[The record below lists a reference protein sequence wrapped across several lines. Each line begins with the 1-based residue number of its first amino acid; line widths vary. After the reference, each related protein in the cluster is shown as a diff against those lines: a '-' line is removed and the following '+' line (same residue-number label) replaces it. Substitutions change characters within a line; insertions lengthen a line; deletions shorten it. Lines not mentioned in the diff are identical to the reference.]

1 MNNKKKRAVINN
13 KMNTNKKRAVWIIVG
28 ILVVI
33 VLAILISQFTKFP
46 LFGPIQ
52 AEIGV
57 FVTSQSSPAAF
68 NNLDSA
74 DRFCQD
80 AANNANLEGEWK
92 AFLGDSDTPVQDR
105 LEHYDSPY
113 LRTDGVKI
121 ADNWDDLING
131 PGEPINTDENGNPAG
146 SVRVFTGML
155 SDLSTAENCA
165 DWIKSDVT
173 KKTVVGISDSKE
185 RWMEAGRDLCFYER
199 RLYCFRNNREN
210 SAPEPE
216 ICYDL
221 IDNDLDSKTD
231 CEDEDCDGQEGK
243 GAGEGVL
250 CEFGTELS
258 CEDQFDND
266 ADQKIDCLDTD
277 CANYPICLDRDVRV
291 FITSQQYT
299 GDLGSLTG
307 ADQKCNDLAN
317 SEGLGGQWVAW
328 LSSKTVSASER
339 VTQTT
344 NKYVLLDG
352 TAIADNWED
361 LIDGSLNAPILI
373 TQKLKKLDE
382 NEGGRRAWTHTKS
395 NGETLGDG
403 EEPIWFEGELITALI
418 DACNDWTSADSLHKA
433 GRGEAVSVDGTWTYS
448 GIRDCTLGSESR
460 LYCFEK
466 LTA

>member
-1 MNNKKKRAVINN
+1 MNNK
-13 KMNTNKKRAVWIIVG
+13 KKRAVWIIVG

-52 AEIGV
+52 AAIGV

-105 LEHYDSPY
+105 LIHYNSPY
-113 LRTDGVKI
+113 LRADGVKI
-121 ADNWDDLING
+121 ADDWDDLTDG
-131 PGEPINTDENGNPAG
+131 SPLGEPINTDENGNPAG

-155 SDLSTAENCA
+155 SDLNAGDNCA
-165 DWIKSDVT
+165 DWTKSGDEGYRYRSI
-173 KKTVVGISDSKE
+173 VGISDSKE
-185 RWMEAGRDLCFYER
+185 RWMEAGSDLCSYER

-210 SAPEPE
+210 SEPEPE

-243 GAGEGVL
+243 GAGEGEL

-258 CEDQFDND
+258 CEDGFDND
-266 ADQKIDCLDTD
+266 ADHDTDCLDTD
-277 CANYPICLDRDVRV
+277 CANYPVCLNRDVRV
-291 FITSQQYT
+291 FLSSEKYT
-299 GDLGSLTG
+299 GNLGGLAG

-317 SEGLGGQWVAW
+317 IEGLGGQWVAW
-328 LSSKTVSASER
+328 LSTSDISASTR
-339 VTQTT
+339 ITQT
-344 NKYVLLDG
+344 NNNYVLLDG
-352 TAIADNWED
+352 RVIANGWAD
-361 LIDGSLNAPILI
+361 LTDGSLNSPIIL
-373 TQKLKKLDE
+373 TE
-382 NEGGRRAWTHTKS
+382 NMNSHDNGNTWTHTKP
-395 NGETLGDG
+395 NGETVGRD
-403 EEPIWFEGELITALI
+403 EEPVWVEDEFITALI
-418 DACNDWTSADSLHKA
+418 NACNDWTSEDRDKYRA
-433 GRGEAVSVDGTWTYS
+433 GRGNISSTTETWTYDNLRS
-448 GIRDCTLGSESR
+448 CNTEERI
-460 LYCFEK
+460 YCFED
-466 LTA
+466 LTP